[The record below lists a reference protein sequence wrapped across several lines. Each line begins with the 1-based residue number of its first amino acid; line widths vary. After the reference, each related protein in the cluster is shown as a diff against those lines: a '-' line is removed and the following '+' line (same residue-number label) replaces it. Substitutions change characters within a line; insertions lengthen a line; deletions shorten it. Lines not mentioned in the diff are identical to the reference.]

1 MVNEEAGTGFFSRL
15 KNVFSSSSNTSTNEE
30 AALESENTSTTTL
43 TEEMPS
49 AEEIT
54 SVMVTETEATPIDNT
69 ENVIEKEIAM
79 RTVEV
84 TAPQAFTLPA
94 DSDLDIRFA
103 TKFID
108 SGGKF
113 IFCETMAEVIDNL
126 KMLKEDQGWAHI
138 FCWENEIKDAFG
150 DNNFQKGMIGYTI
163 ENSQAAVSMCEFLA
177 ADEGTIILNPKQAS
191 RRRLSCFPKT
201 HIIVTD
207 IAHLAPVEA
216 DALLKFKQMN
226 KGELPSVVK
235 LGTCNTGHFYDKQR
249 LILNADGTEDIY
261 VFLVDQIIP
270 PSLRP

>member
-1 MVNEEAGTGFFSRL
+1 MVNEEAGHGFFSRL
-15 KNVFSSSSNTSTNEE
+15 KNVFSSTANTSNNEDT
-30 AALESENTSTTTL
+30 AHENLNATTTL
-43 TEEMPS
+43 TEEVVMTG
-49 AEEIT
+49 EIITT
-54 SVMVTETEATPIDNT
+54 SPQTTATTFVPLEDI
-69 ENVIEKEIAM
+69 IEKEIPV

-84 TAPQAFTLPA
+84 TAPAFTLP
-94 DSDLDIRFA
+94 DDQDLDIKFA

-108 SGGKF
+108 AGGKF
-113 IFCETMAEVIDNL
+113 IFCETMQQAIDTL
-126 KMLKEDQGWAHI
+126 KMLKEENNWKHV
-138 FCWENEIKDAFG
+138 FCWENEIKDAFC

-163 ENSQAAVSMCEFLA
+163 ENSEAAVSLCESLA

-201 HIIVTD
+201 HIIIADV
-207 IAHLAPVEA
+207 AHLTPLEA
-216 DALLKFKQMN
+216 DALNVFKQKN

-261 VFLVDQIIP
+261 VFLVDEIIP

>member
-1 MVNEEAGTGFFSRL
+1 MVNEEAGHGFFSRL
-15 KNVFSSSSNTSTNEE
+15 KNVFSSSTDTSTTDDT
-30 AALESENTSTTTL
+30 AYENSNNTTTTL
-43 TEEMPS
+43 TEEK
-49 AEEIT
+49 A
-54 SVMVTETEATPIDNT
+54 ETEDIITPTNETVTTPAMQTADI
-69 ENVIEKEIAM
+69 IEKEITL

-84 TAPQAFTLPA
+84 TAPALTLP
-94 DSDLDIRFA
+94 DDQDLDIKFA

-108 SGGKF
+108 AGGKF
-113 IFCETMAEVIDNL
+113 IFCETMKEAVDTL
-126 KMLKEDQGWAHI
+126 KMLKEEQGWKHV
-138 FCWENEIKDAFG
+138 FCWENEIKDAFC

-163 ENSQAAVSMCEFLA
+163 ENSEAAVSLCESLA

-201 HIIVTD
+201 HIIITD

-216 DALLKFKQMN
+216 DALNKFKQKN

-261 VFLVDQIIP
+261 VFLVDEIIP
-270 PSLRP
+270 ASLRP